1 MNNARKGLYI
11 SGLVLILIVAILA
24 WKFSTDIRLWLAD
37 VFVDILI
44 LAATFCVGWLLG
56 RFGGKRSRSRE
67 EESTRNI
74 TEAQKR

>member
-1 MNNARKGLYI
+1 MNNTKKWLYI
-11 SGLVLILIVAILA
+11 AALVVILIVAILA

-44 LAATFCVGWLLG
+44 LAAVFCVGWLLG

-67 EESTRNI
+67 EESARSI